1 MSLLPDADAGYGDPR
16 HPYGGLDWR
25 AGRRRRHV
33 GRATGQRRGGGFREK
48 DGRAGVCLPAV
59 PRNLVQVHQGLVT
72 IMEKP
77 ANKEMVALLKKPL
90 SIIGW
95 VDMVFLVAIL
105 ALVISH
111 RITMGM
117 FEAVLVAFAVIQSI
131 VVLTW
136 IYRVKKRLQKDF

>member
-1 MSLLPDADAGYGDPR
+1 M
-16 HPYGGLDWR
+16 
-25 AGRRRRHV
+25 
-33 GRATGQRRGGGFREK
+33 
-48 DGRAGVCLPAV
+48 
-59 PRNLVQVHQGLVT
+59 T